1 MFLHINLC
9 QILILKINSISFFL
23 QKSETQSYCR
33 LLHLFELNQIK
44 PNSVVG
50 LQSLINI
57 LWTHRLLMVSALWQM
72 HRPTRP
78 IRCRPHKAFV
88 NLRPSLELYG
98 KMYRPTRPIRYRPLQ
113 AFANLRPSL
122 EICGK
127 CTGRPGPSD
136 VGLYRP
142 LVILAFSRPIRCRP
156 IQAFGYFWPSLGPQ
170 NFMANHKYRPLQAYE
185 NFRYFHISN
194 KLRSLSRP
202 IRYIILY
209 RPP

>member
-9 QILILKINSISFFL
+9 QMLILKINSICFFL

-78 IRCRPHKAFV
+78 IR
-88 NLRPSLELYG
+88 S
-98 KMYRPTRPIRYRPLQ
+98 
-113 AFANLRPSL
+113 
-122 EICGK
+122 
-127 CTGRPGPSD
+127 
-136 VGLYRP
+136 
-142 LVILAFSRPIRCRP
+142 RP

-185 NFRYFHISN
+185 NVRYFHISN